1 MFDILVL
8 LVLGLSTAFAA
19 LRGGLRELS
28 TLIALAIAGGLTL
41 IVAEPMLAV
50 TGLAGSFF
58 GTIIVAAVLVAVF
71 FIVAHVGL
79 HLGLQRVPLEGRAK
93 LADRI
98 GGGVFGFVRGLVLVG
113 LGYLGY
119 GYYLDEARQPE
130 SVKSAITRPV
140 AAGMANWFQS
150 FTPDEAYIESAP
162 TDDKEDDKEDEPDPA
177 ESGYDRLDRNSLSEI
192 VTTVTTSDETP
203 VEGTPGTATDETD
216 SIADILQ
223 DQEEDPQ

>member
-41 IVAEPMLAV
+41 IVAEPMLAM

-58 GTIIVAAVLVAVF
+58 GTIILAAVLVAVF

-79 HLGLQRVPLEGRAK
+79 HLGLQRVPLEGRGK

-150 FTPDEAYIESAP
+150 FTPDDAYIESAP
-162 TDDKEDDKEDEPDPA
+162 ADDKEAEPDPA

-223 DQEEDPQ
+223 EQEEDPQ